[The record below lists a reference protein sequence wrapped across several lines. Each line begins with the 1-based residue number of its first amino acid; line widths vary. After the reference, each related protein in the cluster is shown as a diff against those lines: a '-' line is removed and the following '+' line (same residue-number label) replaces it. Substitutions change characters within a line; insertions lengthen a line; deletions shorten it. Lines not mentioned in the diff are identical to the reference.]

1 MNNPFPPASTSPCR
15 WPSTTPQRRAGALCA
30 MVAALL
36 LGGCHNFSGDEQR
49 QADVVDNFYRIHLKA
64 NAPGLPSPE
73 ELQQLQPLVSRALH
87 TLLTRAEAAES
98 RYHGLAGNQAPPLVE
113 GDLMTSLYEG
123 ATGFSVESCET
134 DQQRASCQVQFR
146 YRKEGSDE
154 AWSDK
159 VLLVQEERQWR
170 IDDIEFIGLDQSSH
184 REYLSDTLSDAIGQ
198 VD

>member
-1 MNNPFPPASTSPCR
+1 MAAC
-15 WPSTTPQRRAGALCA
+15 ALL
-30 MVAALL
+30 AALA
-36 LGGCHNFSGDEQR
+36 LGGCHGFSGDEER

-73 ELQQLQPLVSRALH
+73 ELQQLRPLVSAALD
-87 TLLTRAEAAES
+87 TLLTQAEAAES

-123 ATGFSVESCET
+123 ATSFSVQSCET
-134 DQQRASCQVQFR
+134 DEQRASCQVQFR
-146 YRKEGSDE
+146 YRKDGSDE
-154 AWSDK
+154 TWIDK
-159 VLLVQEERQWR
+159 ILLVQQERQWR

-184 REYLSDTLSDAIGQ
+184 REYLSDNLTDAIAQ